1 MIPWWGTIRDH
12 RMISPLTPL
21 DFLARSVHAWR
32 DLTAVVE
39 GERRFTYA
47 EFGARVERQA
57 AALLALGVQPGDR
70 VAVLALNGAMAL
82 EAHFAPM
89 RIGAILVML
98 NTRLAPAEL
107 EWILHHCG
115 AKVLLVDPQLKPLVA
130 NLAVP
135 QVIEGGAGASA
146 RQPHVIDDY
155 EGFLSGAGA
164 SACQPLPAP
173 VPVTDENACIA
184 INYTSG
190 TTGFPKGVMFTHR
203 GAWTNAIGEITEHG
217 LTQRSVYLWTLPL
230 FHCNGWC
237 FAWAVTAAGGR
248 HICLRQPDP
257 REAVRLIE
265 SEGVTHLCGAPVVV
279 SSLAQ
284 YCAANGVKF
293 RRPLRI
299 AIAGAPPPPAV
310 IRAAEETGA
319 ELAHLYGLTETYG
332 PHTICA
338 WKPAWDK
345 LPAPERALLKARQG
359 VPYLVAGMDLRVAD
373 HYMNDVPADGQTMG
387 EVLMRGNNVMLGY
400 YDNPKATADAFQG
413 GWFHSG
419 DLAVVHP
426 DGYIEVRDRMKDIVI
441 SGGENISSIEV
452 EKALADHPAVAEVAI
467 VAVPDEKWGEV
478 PKAFVGLKPNHS
490 ATAEELIAWCRQR
503 LAHFKCPKHV
513 EFGPLPRTATGKIRK
528 NELRAKAKENA

>member
-1 MIPWWGTIRDH
+1 
-12 RMISPLTPL
+12 MISALTPL

-39 GERRFTYA
+39 GGRRFTYA

-57 AALLALGVQPGDR
+57 AALLELGVQPGDR
-70 VAVLALNGAMAL
+70 VAVLAPNGAMAL

-89 RIGAILVML
+89 RIGAVLVML

-107 EWILHHCG
+107 EWILRHCG
-115 AKVLLVDPQLKPLVA
+115 AKVLLVDPQLKPLVVNA
-130 NLAVP
+130 AVP
-135 QVIEGGAGASA
+135 YI
-146 RQPHVIDDY
+146 IDDY
-155 EGFLSGAGA
+155 EAFLREAGPCA
-164 SACQPLPAP
+164 AP
-173 VPVTDENACIA
+173 TPVTDENACIA

-203 GAWTNAIGEITEHG
+203 GAWTNAVGEITEHQ

-248 HICLRQPDP
+248 HICLRQPDASQ
-257 REAVRLIE
+257 AVRLIE

-284 YCAANGVKF
+284 YCAANAVKF

-299 AIAGAPPPPAV
+299 VTAGAPPPPAV

-319 ELAHLYGLTETYG
+319 ELTHAYGLTETYG
-332 PHTICA
+332 PHTVCA
-338 WKPAWDK
+338 WKPAWDE
-345 LPAPERALLKARQG
+345 LAAPERALLKARQG
-359 VPYLVAGMDLRVAD
+359 VPYMVAGMDLRVTD

-400 YDNPKATADAFQG
+400 YENPKATADAFQG

-426 DGYIEVRDRMKDIVI
+426 DGYIELRDRMKDIVI

-467 VAVPDEKWGEV
+467 VAIPDQKWGEV
-478 PKAFVGLKPNHS
+478 PKAYVGLKPNHA
-490 ATAEELIAWCRQR
+490 ATAEELIAWCRER
-503 LAHFKCPKHV
+503 LAHFKCPRQI

-528 NELRAKAKENA
+528 NELRAKAKEAS

>member
-1 MIPWWGTIRDH
+1 
-12 RMISPLTPL
+12 MISPLTPL

-32 DLTAVVE
+32 DLTAVVDRD
-39 GERRFTYA
+39 RRFTYA
-47 EFGARVERQA
+47 EFGARVEQQA
-57 AALLALGVQPGDR
+57 AALLVLGVQPGDR
-70 VAVLALNGAMAL
+70 VAVLAPNGAMAL

-89 RIGAILVML
+89 RIGAIVVML

-115 AKVLLVDPQLKPLVA
+115 ANVLLVDPQLKPLIA
-130 NLAVP
+130 NATV
-135 QVIEGGAGASA
+135 
-146 RQPHVIDDY
+146 PHVIDDY
-155 EGFLSGAGA
+155 EAFLAGAGGVPSG
-164 SACQPLPAP
+164 SACQLLSALP
-173 VPVTDENACIA
+173 PVTDENSCIA

-203 GAWTNAIGEITEHG
+203 GAWTNAIGEIVEHG
-217 LTQRSVYLWTLPL
+217 LSQRSVYLWTLPL

-248 HICLRQPDP
+248 HICMRQPDP
-257 REAVRLIE
+257 AEAVRLIE
-265 SEGVTHLCGAPVVV
+265 AEGVTHLCGAPVVV

-293 RRPLRI
+293 PNPLRI
-299 AIAGAPPPPAV
+299 VTAGAPPPPAV

-319 ELAHLYGLTETYG
+319 EIAHVYGLTETYG
-332 PHTICA
+332 PHTVCA
-338 WKPAWDK
+338 WKPAWDQ
-345 LPAPERALLKARQG
+345 LPATERASMKARQG
-359 VPYLVAGMDLRVAD
+359 VPYLVAGTDLRVTD

-400 YDNPKATADAFQG
+400 YDNPKATAEAFHG

-426 DGYIEVRDRMKDIVI
+426 DGFIEIRDRMKDIVI

-452 EKALADHPAVAEVAI
+452 EKALADHPAVAEVAV
-467 VAVPDEKWGEV
+467 VALPDEKWGEV
-478 PKAFVGLKPNHS
+478 PKAFVGLKPGRS
-490 ATAEELIAWCRQR
+490 ATAGELIEWCRQR
-503 LAHFKCPKHV
+503 LSHFKCPKHV

-528 NELRAKAKENA
+528 NELRAKPKVNS

>member
-1 MIPWWGTIRDH
+1 
-12 RMISPLTPL
+12 MISPLTPL
-21 DFLARSVHAWR
+21 DFLARSVHTWR

-39 GERRFTYA
+39 GDRRFTYA

-57 AALLALGVQPGDR
+57 AALLQLGVEAGDR
-70 VAVLALNGAMAL
+70 VAVLAPNGAMAL

-107 EWILHHCG
+107 EWILHHSG
-115 AKVLLVDPQLKPLVA
+115 AKVLLVDPQLKHLVA
-130 NLAVP
+130 NSDVP
-135 QVIEGGAGASA
+135 QVVE
-146 RQPHVIDDY
+146 DY
-155 EGFLSGAGA
+155 EALLSSAGP
-164 SACQPLPAP
+164 CPAQSP
-173 VPVTDENACIA
+173 VADENGCIA
-184 INYTSG
+184 VNYTSG

-203 GAWTNAIGEITEHG
+203 GAWTNAIGEIAEYG
-217 LTQRSVYLWTLPL
+217 LNQRSVYLWTLPL

-299 AIAGAPPPPAV
+299 VTAGAPPPPAV

-319 ELAHLYGLTETYG
+319 EIAHAYGLTETYG
-332 PHTICA
+332 PHTVCA
-338 WKPAWDK
+338 WKPAWDD
-345 LPAPERALLKARQG
+345 LPSSERALLKARQG
-359 VPYLVAGMDLRVAD
+359 VPYLVAGMDLRVTD
-373 HYMNDVPADGQTMG
+373 HDMNDVPADGHTMG

-426 DGYIEVRDRMKDIVI
+426 DGYIEIRDRMKDIVI

-467 VAVPDEKWGEV
+467 VAVRDEKWGEV
-478 PKAFVGLKPNHS
+478 PKAYVGLKPGHT

-513 EFGPLPRTATGKIRK
+513 EFGLLPRTATGKIRK
-528 NELRAKAKENA
+528 NELRAKAKTDS